1 MANHSRSN
9 LLINQLLVLC
19 PYVKFC
25 TTSSPKTPHL
35 NPAKVPQYLL
45 IILQLVIQDDSV
57 GLVRLRPREGNAVH
71 GAADLVHDGHG

>member
-1 MANHSRSN
+1 M
-9 LLINQLLVLC
+9 INQLLQLVLC

-57 GLVRLRPREGNAVH
+57 GLVGLRP
-71 GAADLVHDGHG
+71 

>member
-1 MANHSRSN
+1 MANHSRRSN
-9 LLINQLLVLC
+9 LSISQLLQLVLC

-57 GLVRLRPREGNAVH
+57 GLVGLRP
-71 GAADLVHDGHG
+71 